1 MYFRQKNDSNT
12 LPDYIRSALSHS
24 RQHDTQRTLG
34 NSFSQ
39 SLRHNYMALF
49 QRSFIHS
56 TTRAWNRFPEYTQ
69 TGSSLKKSNREIL
82 ERLSNPRHPTNLLLI
97 LDEGWQHFAHQITS
111 GMSDLSAHL
120 YYIQNVESPT
130 ALADIHLKQYTNS
143 YFIVAFMQKLDSNYL
158 KQSQPFTERFL
169 SSTTRFT
176 SRHSSSWLTS
186 RCNRSARSGTSIS
199 KIDFQN
205 TMF

>member
-1 MYFRQKNDSNT
+1 MT
-12 LPDYIRSALSHS
+12 
-24 RQHDTQRTLG
+24 RTRYPIISEVRCPTHA
-34 NSFSQ
+34 N
-39 SLRHNYMALF
+39 MALREHLVTHF
-49 QRSFIHS
+49 HNHS
-56 TTRAWNRFPEYTQ
+56 VPITWHFSNDPLFTQ
-69 TGSSLKKSNREIL
+69 PPVPGIDFLSTLRRVALLKKSNREIL

-97 LDEGWQHFAHQITS
+97 LDEGCQHFAHQITS

-120 YYIQNVESPT
+120 YSIQNVESPT
-130 ALADIHLKQYTNS
+130 ALADIHLKQYIIS
-143 YFIVAFMQKLDSNYL
+143 YFIVAFMQKLDSNSL

-199 KIDFQN
+199 KIYFQN